1 MINGKKI
8 LNLALLALVTCLLF
22 FFTFFY
28 PFNSDHNQKEAKEKN
43 QSNSQQE
50 AKQATAPKKDFF
62 LEYRMDRERLRSQQL
77 AFLEEVIDDASL
89 DTLAKKEINE
99 RIFKFN
105 EMAQEELNIENMIKA
120 KGYKDAVVI
129 VHEGYVDVIIQ
140 GSALFSSDVQAIG
153 DIVVK
158 NTGVPLEH
166 VVIMTRP

>member
-8 LNLALLALVTCLLF
+8 LNLALLTLVACSLF
-22 FFTFFY
+22 FFSFFY
-28 PFNSDHNQKEAKEKN
+28 PLNNEGKKQENKGKN
-43 QSNSQQE
+43 QAGSQQE
-50 AKQATAPKKDFF
+50 TKTAAVPKKDFF
-62 LEYRMDRERLRSQQL
+62 IEYRMERERLRSQQL
-77 AFLEEVIDDASL
+77 AFLEEIIDDPSL

-99 RIFKFN
+99 KIFKFN

-166 VVIMTRP
+166 VVIMSKP

>member
-8 LNLALLALVTCLLF
+8 LNLALLALVACLLF
-22 FFTFFY
+22 FFSLFY
-28 PFNSDHNQKEAKEKN
+28 PFHNEGKQQEAKGK
-43 QSNSQQE
+43 SKVNSQQE
-50 AKQATAPKKDFF
+50 VQTATTPKKDFF
-62 LEYRMDRERLRSQQL
+62 IEYRMDRERLRSQQL
-77 AFLEEVIDDASL
+77 AFLEEIIDDPSL
-89 DTLAKKEINE
+89 DTIAKKEINE
-99 RIFKFN
+99 KIFKFN